1 MTTPISNDQLNHLL
15 KFVGYGRLDAD
26 IWFLG
31 MEEAGGGEEN
41 IKARLSFRQTEDNA
55 EAHKI
60 LGITKHH
67 WGKRI
72 IQRTWRGMCYIMLQ
86 LENTE
91 PTTENVRNYQAEKLG
106 RFDGNTLLC
115 ELMPIPKP
123 KISQWG
129 YEELLPQFSSREDYY
144 LKTKPDRIKI
154 LKGLLA
160 KHEPKAIVAYGKG
173 YWPDYKE
180 LFEDTD
186 FIQKDQF
193 QVGKHKGTNIVL
205 VDHFT
210 SRTMNNKLGEVVSL
224 IREK

>member
-1 MTTPISNDQLNHLL
+1 MTTPLSNDQLNHLI

-41 IKARLSFRQTEDNA
+41 IRARLNFKQIEDNA

-72 IQRTWRGMCYIMLQ
+72 IQRTWRGMCYIMLR
-86 LENTE
+86 LEKTE
-91 PTTENVRNYQAEKLG
+91 PTTENIRKYQAEKLG
-106 RFDGNTLLC
+106 CFDGNTLLY

-123 KISQWG
+123 NISQWG
-129 YEELLPQFSSREDYY
+129 YENLFPQFSSREDYY
-144 LKTKPDRIKI
+144 EKIKPYRIK
-154 LKGLLA
+154 LLQYLFVNN
-160 KHEPKAIVAYGKG
+160 KPKAIIAYGKSF
-173 YWPDYKE
+173 WADYQE
-180 LFEDTD
+180 LFPEIK
-186 FIQKDQF
+186 FIQKGQF
-193 QVGKHKGTNIVL
+193 LVGKSESTTIIL

-210 SRTMNNKLGEVVSL
+210 SRTMNHKLDDVVSL
-224 IREK
+224 I